1 MAERGETRR
10 RLVETTAQLLQRQ
23 GLNGTGVLE
32 VLRESGAPRGSL
44 YFHFPGGKEQ
54 LTVEAIDYSRS
65 VITAWLRKSLDA
77 HSEPRAAFVDITE
90 RYARRLERSEYT
102 LGCPIAAVA
111 LEGTPLSD
119 NLRRA
124 SDAALAAWEEL
135 LGGYLEQR
143 GLEAARARAVATA
156 FICSLEGALMLA
168 RARRSAEPMRAV
180 GALIPALLPAS

>member
-1 MAERGETRR
+1 MPERGETRR

-77 HSEPRAAFVDITE
+77 HSRPRAAFADITE
-90 RYARRLERSEYT
+90 RYARRLERDRKSTRLNSSHRCISY
-102 LGCPIAAVA
+102 AVFC
-111 LEGTPLSD
+111 LKKKRRTP
-119 NLRRA
+119 
-124 SDAALAAWEEL
+124 
-135 LGGYLEQR
+135 
-143 GLEAARARAVATA
+143 AVN
-156 FICSLEGALMLA
+156 S
-168 RARRSAEPMRAV
+168 
-180 GALIPALLPAS
+180 PA